1 MELIRMIALMCLII
15 TTLLMIVMTIFN
27 MIDTKKR
34 NKAYYEALDKMVESA
49 IKSFNE
55 SFNERSEEE

>member
-1 MELIRMIALMCLII
+1 MEILRMISLICLII
-15 TTLLMIVMTIFN
+15 TTSLMIVMTIFN
-27 MIDTKKR
+27 MVNAIKR
-34 NKAYYEALDKMVESA
+34 DKAYLRALDEMVESA

>member
-15 TTLLMIVMTIFN
+15 TTSLMIVMTIFN
-27 MIDTKKR
+27 MVNAMKR
-34 NKAYYEALDKMVESA
+34 DKAYLRALDKMVENA
-49 IKSFNE
+49 VKSFNE

>member
-15 TTLLMIVMTIFN
+15 NTSLMIVMTIFN
-27 MIDTKKR
+27 MISAMKR
-34 NKAYYEALDKMVESA
+34 DKAYLRALDEMVESA